1 MSNDFVEGWAI
12 AQTLGEGAFGEVQLV
27 INKTTGEAVAMKVI
41 DFKKHEEAK
50 KTIRKEVTVHRML
63 SDKHII
69 QCYGMRQEN
78 DWGYIFLEYAR
89 GGELFD
95 KIEPD
100 IGMPVVEAQ
109 KYFKQLIS
117 GVEYMHR
124 KGIAHRDLKPENLL
138 LDVHDNLKIS
148 DFGMATIFRFGGQ
161 ERPLEKQCGTF
172 PYIAPE
178 VLLRPYSA
186 EPADIWSCG
195 IILVAMLAGELPW
208 DKPTSECAEYLLW
221 KDSNQYVDHTPWSKI
236 DNTALSLARRMLMP
250 LPSSRFTIPK
260 IKKHRWFSKK
270 VCRSLGSHNSG
281 FVSPP
286 SKRLRSSEMSPTKC
300 NKVEKFSSSQP
311 LEHSHLAIYEHDGNN
326 SVYDCNFSTAGFSFS
341 QPTQLDDLLISTQ
354 LLSTQS
360 CGSQPNSLQKLVR
373 RMTRFFVSV
382 TPEEAI
388 NYLTMALDKLM
399 LPFKNNPPCGVTV
412 TTSDRRKSPLV
423 FKANIL
429 NMDGQTLVDFR
440 LSKGCGLEFKKH
452 FIMIKKC
459 LNNIIIKGSSLV
471 PVPYMNVVDEM

>member
-195 IILVAMLAGELPW
+195 IILVAMLAG
-208 DKPTSECAEYLLW
+208 
-221 KDSNQYVDHTPWSKI
+221 
-236 DNTALSLARRMLMP
+236 
-250 LPSSRFTIPK
+250 
-260 IKKHRWFSKK
+260 
-270 VCRSLGSHNSG
+270 GSHNSG